1 MPDITMCDSESCPI
15 KTTCYR
21 NPASGTK
28 PAERLQSWFIGLP
41 SEGKTCNHSWPME
54 NGEKD
59 E

>member
-1 MPDITMCDSESCPI
+1 MCDSESCPI

-41 SEGKTCNHSWPME
+41 SEGKTCNHYWPME